1 MAFTRRAVIGTGT
14 ILVVLLAAGLAVFQP
29 YKLFVNE
36 RADEPNPLASLGPR
50 SSTSGGTTAPGAR
63 ALYSGTLRS
72 LEHASSGRVE
82 VIGLADGSR
91 SLRLEDLRTS
101 NGPDLRVYLS
111 AAPASGDW
119 HGYDRD
125 YVDLGALK
133 ANIGSQNYVIG
144 STVDLDRY
152 RRAVIWCR
160 RFKVGF
166 AVAPLAYN
174 PSA

>member
-50 SSTSGGTTAPGAR
+50 VSTSGGAIAPGPR
-63 ALYSGTLRS
+63 ALYSGALRS

-82 VIGLADGSR
+82 VIALADGSR
-91 SLRLEDLRTS
+91 ILRLEDLRTS

-111 AAPASGDW
+111 AVPASGDW

-144 STVDLDRY
+144 GSVDLARF
-152 RRAVIWCR
+152 RSAVIWCR

-166 AVAPLAYN
+166 AVAPLDDN